1 MQPARGRLAPNKL
14 SGEKFMRHLA
24 RAVGFASI
32 LSFAIPPAG
41 FAQTATGTQP
51 GGTVPPAVVTPPGAG
66 GPQQMAPSTNA
77 KTTKQTAQQ
86 AKMKTCAHDAKTQGL
101 KGDARKQFMSS
112 CLKK

>member
-1 MQPARGRLAPNKL
+1 
-14 SGEKFMRHLA
+14 MRHLA
-24 RAVGFASI
+24 LAVGFASL
-32 LSFAIPPAG
+32 LSFAISPAS

-51 GGTVPPAVVTPPGAG
+51 GGTMPLAAVTSPGAG
-66 GPQQMAPSTNA
+66 GPQPQMTPSTKA
-77 KTTKQTAQQ
+77 KTTKQTAQR